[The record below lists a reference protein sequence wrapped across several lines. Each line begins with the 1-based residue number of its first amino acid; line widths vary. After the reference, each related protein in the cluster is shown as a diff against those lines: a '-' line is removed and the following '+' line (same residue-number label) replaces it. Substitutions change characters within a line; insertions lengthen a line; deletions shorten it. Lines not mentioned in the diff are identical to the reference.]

1 MKYKRV
7 VITRHGGPE
16 VLQVVEDELP
26 EPQAGQVRVK
36 ILAAGIANT
45 DTMLRAEQ
53 RARPWRAIPALYARQ
68 RTGWRGGQARRGGIH
83 PRGGADGRLPV

>member
-26 EPQAGQVRVK
+26 EPQVGQVRVK
-36 ILAAGIANT
+36 ILAASFHSIGGGSWQLLRRRSRCCWWSSFGI
-45 DTMLRAEQ
+45 
-53 RARPWRAIPALYARQ
+53 
-68 RTGWRGGQARRGGIH
+68 RT
-83 PRGGADGRLPV
+83 